1 MDIITER
8 DKLIEVFEKAS
19 ETIGTNVAIMELLKG
34 MPIDDL
40 RFYMNRM
47 VNDYDLEDYVQ

>member
-19 ETIGTNVAIMELLKG
+19 ETIGTKVAIMELLKG

-40 RFYMNRM
+40 RFQMERM

>member
-8 DKLIEVFEKAS
+8 DNLIEVFEKAS
-19 ETIGTNVAIMELLKG
+19 EVIGTKVAIMELLKG

-40 RFYMNRM
+40 RFHMERM